1 MYGWMDLN
9 NFAFIGNID
18 GTRFVDDCRES
29 IRRCQQYVLLAALL
43 NLQRHSKEQALDRA
57 VDILEIV
64 VNTWPYLFVVQ
75 TSWKMKGSVRD
86 RRPA

>member
-9 NFAFIGNID
+9 NFVFIGNID
-18 GTRFVDDCRES
+18 GTCFVHNCRKC
-29 IRRCQQYVLLAALL
+29 IRWCQQHVLLAALL

-64 VNTWPYLFVVQ
+64 VNT
-75 TSWKMKGSVRD
+75 
-86 RRPA
+86 

>member
-9 NFAFIGNID
+9 NFVFIGNID
-18 GTRFVDDCRES
+18 GTCFVHNCREC
-29 IRRCQQYVLLAALL
+29 IRWCQQHVLLAALL

-64 VNTWPYLFVVQ
+64 VNT
-75 TSWKMKGSVRD
+75 
-86 RRPA
+86 